1 MSQKL
6 FDLWEYKHSPKKI
19 EDMAL
24 DPTVRI
30 KLQRALKE
38 LPNMMLYGAPG
49 TGKGTF
55 ANILINETGF
65 DHMWINA
72 SDETGIDTIRDKVKT
87 FSTALGMTEM
97 KIVVLN
103 ESDSLSMGAQG
114 AQKMLKQLIEDVQK
128 ICRFVF
134 LTNDLSQMTDAIIS
148 RCKVMVDMSQPSLKE
163 IGVYA
168 SKVLKKEGVKYDN
181 KILISI
187 IKQCYPDIRRTIST
201 LQDNTIDGELKSDDI
216 LSNQNLFKT
225 ILQMIVKQDL
235 DGLRNALRSNY
246 IHYVNLYEFLYE
258 NVGAFRS
265 PGGAIL
271 SIGDHLRWHKEH
283 ANKEINFM
291 HMVMQ
296 MMWEKIV

>member
-1 MSQKL
+1 MKEKL
-6 FDLWEYKHSPKKI
+6 FSLWEYKHAPTKI

-24 DPTVRI
+24 DPTVRK
-30 KLQRALKE
+30 KLIRALDE
-38 LPNMMLYGAPG
+38 LPNLMLYGAPG

-55 ANILINETGF
+55 AKILIKHTGY
-65 DHMWINA
+65 DSMWINA

-103 ESDSLSMGAQG
+103 EADSLSLGAQG
-114 AQKMLKQLIEDVQK
+114 AQKMLKQLMEDVQK
-128 ICRFVF
+128 ICRFIY
-134 LTNDLSQMTDAIIS
+134 LTNDLSLMTDAIQS
-148 RCKVMVDMSQPSLKE
+148 RCQVIDMSQPALKE

-168 SKVLKKEGVKYDN
+168 SKVLKKEGIKYDN
-181 KILISI
+181 KLLISV
-187 IKQCYPDIRRTIST
+187 IKQCYPDIRKTIST
-201 LQDNTIDGELKSDDI
+201 LQDNTFDGELKSDSI
-216 LSNQNLFKT
+216 TITEKLFNK
-225 ILQMIVKQDL
+225 IMKSIVNKDL
-235 DGLRNALRSNY
+235 DTLRTDLRSNY
-246 IHYVNLYEFLYE
+246 IDYIRLYEFICE
-258 NVGAFRS
+258 NASAFKS

-296 MMWEKIV
+296 MIWEKIV

>member
-6 FDLWEYKHSPKKI
+6 YELWEYKHQPKKF
-19 EDMAL
+19 EDMVLNPTAKVKLRKAL
-24 DPTVRI
+24 DT
-30 KLQRALKE
+30 

-55 ANILINETGF
+55 TKILLDYTGF
-65 DHMWINA
+65 DSMWINA
-72 SDETGIDTIRDKVKT
+72 SADTGIDTIRDKVKT

-103 ESDSLSMGAQG
+103 ESDSLSQGPQG
-114 AQKMLKQLIEDVQK
+114 AQKMLKQLIEDVEK

-134 LTNDLSQMTDAIIS
+134 LTNDLSLMTEAIRS
-148 RCKVMVDMSQPSLKE
+148 RCKLIVDMSQPPLKE
-163 IGVYA
+163 MGLLG
-168 SKVLKKEGVKYDN
+168 SKILKKEGVKFDP
-181 KILISI
+181 KLLVSI
-187 IKQCYPDIRRTIST
+187 VKQCYPDMRKVMSS
-201 LQDNTIDGELKSDDI
+201 LQDNVHNGVLTGDEIASTEKLFNDVMKS
-216 LSNQNLFKT
+216 
-225 ILQMIVKQDL
+225 MIKKDL
-235 DGLRNALRSNY
+235 DAVRNILRSNHINY
-246 IHYVNLYEFLYE
+246 PLLYEFLYE
-258 NVGAFRS
+258 NAVAFKS

-296 MMWEKIV
+296 MIWEKIL